1 MNTTRPKPSR
11 NPWPYAIIAWFIIFG
26 SSLAAWVVVAQRQSI
41 DLVRKDYYE
50 QEVRYQG
57 QLDRMNRTAALRN
70 EVNITY
76 HAARRAVTISLP
88 AGHITPRPTG
98 TIHFY
103 RPSDAR
109 LDFETALSVDD
120 QGTQTIAAH
129 SLRGGLW
136 KVKVEWTAA
145 SQDYFYEQV
154 IVVDES
160 TAGGIAALPSQGR

>member
-1 MNTTRPKPSR
+1 MNSTPKKPSR
-11 NPWPYAIIAWFIIFG
+11 NPWPYAIVAWFIIFG
-26 SSLAAWVVVAQRQSI
+26 SSLAAWVVFVQGQAI

-57 QLDRMNRTAALRN
+57 RLDRMNRTAALRN

-76 HAARRAVTISLP
+76 HAARRAVTLTLP

-109 LDFETALSVDD
+109 LDFETALSVDS
-120 QGTQTIAAH
+120 QGTQTIAADT
-129 SLRGGLW
+129 LRGGLW

-160 TAGGIAALPSQGR
+160 TAGGIAAVPARAH